1 MSAPGHQVAQAKP
14 WGVNCPHWSALLPQ
28 GACAMGGHQ
37 LGGALGSFCRRVG
50 GQWAQNSGGSAGK
63 DTISTPPL
71 HENSTDEGSE
81 KADASSGSDSTSS
94 SSEDSDSSNED

>member
-1 MSAPGHQVAQAKP
+1 MEVKEEDSRVRDQEDK
-14 WGVNCPHWSALLPQ
+14 
-28 GACAMGGHQ
+28 GGTEP
-37 LGGALGSFCRRVG
+37 S
-50 GQWAQNSGGSAGK
+50 
-63 DTISTPPL
+63 PL